1 MNCSP
6 SLIKANQFIYIYIIL
21 EEFTEQL
28 DIHKSKGMT
37 DEQFTTAKD
46 IRRRGKNKVGVVFFN
61 ISAMHF
67 LLLSCTLY
75 FSLTSTILYI
85 RYFFC
90 LYLFFILDLFFLQNA
105 AQNCRK
111 RANDRLTDLT
121 EGNNNI
127 YSIKSLHN
135 QIKQTYKRKREK
147 RRNARRSWKELGV
160 SMMMNCAFIWK
171 LKGGLKTDFT

>member
-1 MNCSP
+1 MTSSIFQWVRNELQSFFD
-6 SLIKANQFIYIYIIL
+6 KANQFIYIYIIL

-85 RYFFC
+85 RYFC
-90 LYLFFILDLFFLQNA
+90 LSLSVLHSWFILFVECCTKLQ
-105 AQNCRK
+105 K
-111 RANDRLTDLT
+111 T
-121 EGNNNI
+121 
-127 YSIKSLHN
+127 SKW
-135 QIKQTYKRKREK
+135 QTY
-147 RRNARRSWKELGV
+147 RSYWR
-160 SMMMNCAFIWK
+160 
-171 LKGGLKTDFT
+171 